1 MTRRRRREYA
11 PYMRRRPPSRSS
23 NRTSDVNREA
33 QRSGANAEYL
43 VEQIGIHYEAKMI
56 ARVRKRY
63 EPYKRVGG
71 AGKNGLFKAVN
82 IGSSGPDFEL
92 WLADGRAGLLE
103 VKSRKGGRVTLSCV
117 GEAQAMDL
125 TRMSYW
131 GHLALV
137 LVRLAE
143 EWYLVDYRAWTH
155 DKKRSLNAR
164 DLEIQG
170 ARVPIN
176 EHGLPDFLAVL
187 GDAISAADRYLAA
200 RDDDDMRDRDDDD

>member
-11 PYMRRRPPSRSS
+11 PYMRRRPPART

-43 VEQIGIHYEAKMI
+43 VEQIGVHYEARML

-92 WLADGRAGLLE
+92 WLSDGRAGLLE

-137 LVRLAE
+137 LVRIAE

-176 EHGLPDFLAVL
+176 EHGLPDFLAVVE
-187 GDAISAADRYLAA
+187 DAISAADRYLAA

>member
-1 MTRRRRREYA
+1 
-11 PYMRRRPPSRSS
+11 MRRRPPART

-43 VEQIGIHYEAKMI
+43 VEQIGIHYEAKML

-103 VKSRKGGRVTLSCV
+103 VKSRKGNRVTLSCV

-137 LVRLAE
+137 LVRIAE
-143 EWYLVDYRAWTH
+143 AWYLVDYRAWTH

-176 EHGLPDFLAVL
+176 EHGLPDFLAVVE
-187 GDAISAADRYLAA
+187 DAISAADRYLVA
-200 RDDDDMRDRDDDD
+200 RDDDDDMRDRDDDD

>member
-11 PYMRRRPPSRSS
+11 PYMRRRPPART

-43 VEQIGIHYEAKMI
+43 VEQIGVHYEARML

-92 WLADGRAGLLE
+92 WLSDGRAGLLE

-137 LVRLAE
+137 LVRIAE

-187 GDAISAADRYLAA
+187 EDAISAADRYLVA
-200 RDDDDMRDRDDDD
+200 RDDDDDMRDRDDDD